1 VTIQFK
7 KYGGNISMP
16 MIGDL
21 HSFALPDLL
30 RTLGKSRQSGQ
41 LSVWSKDGVHRIWLA
56 QGSVSTAIAPQPES
70 VLKTLCMNVINPS
83 HRELFKSLRPS
94 TLSLSEPLGDWMSQK
109 NWLTE
114 DERSLIFQTQL
125 STGLYPLFELAS
137 GQFYFVADKVP
148 LPYWEMTGL
157 DIPAAEAIS
166 QSLDFVNS
174 KTAHPIDLPSLELK
188 FLTLASKTTGLRLS
202 LLDRRLL
209 QWFKQ
214 PNTIQSLCQ
223 VLNVEPIELQK
234 ACKRLLQ
241 LQLIA
246 VPQESHSL
254 SDPLPRSQTEQDIS
268 TSSQGK
274 IPSEVSSLVERIA
287 AVLNKPV
294 LGKSRL
300 VVD

>member
-1 VTIQFK
+1 
-7 KYGGNISMP
+7 MP

-21 HSFALPDLL
+21 NSFALPNLL

-41 LSVWSKDGVHRIWLA
+41 LSVWSKDGVYRVWLA
-56 QGSVSTAIAPQPES
+56 QGAVSAAIAPQRES
-70 VLKTLCMNVINPS
+70 TLKMLCGDIINPS
-83 HRELFKSLRPS
+83 HQELLRPLRPS
-94 TLSLSEPLGDWMSQK
+94 TLSLSEPLGNWMSQK

-114 DERSLIFQTQL
+114 DERSLIFQRQL
-125 STGLYPLFELAS
+125 NAGLYPLFELAS

-157 DIPAAEAIS
+157 EIPAVEAIS
-166 QSLDFVNS
+166 QGLELING
-174 KTAHPIDLPSLELK
+174 KTLQPIDLPSLELK

-209 QWFKQ
+209 QWFRH

-223 VLNVEPIELQK
+223 VLDVEPIELQK

-241 LQLIA
+241 LQLITA
-246 VPQESHSL
+246 PQESYPLLESSL
-254 SDPLPRSQTEQDIS
+254 HSQTEQDIF
-268 TSSQGK
+268 TSKQEH
-274 IPSEVSSLVERIA
+274 IPPEVNYSLVERIA

-294 LGKSRL
+294 LGKPRL
-300 VVD
+300 VAD

>member
-1 VTIQFK
+1 
-7 KYGGNISMP
+7 MP

-41 LSVWSKDGVHRIWLA
+41 LSVWTKDGVHRIWLA

-70 VLKTLCMNVINPS
+70 VLKMLCMNVINPS
-83 HRELFKSLRPS
+83 HKEILKSLRPS
-94 TLSLSEPLGDWMSQK
+94 ILSLSEPLGDWMSQK
-109 NWLTE
+109 HWLTE
-114 DERSLIFQTQL
+114 DERSLIFQAQL
-125 STGLYPLFELAS
+125 NTGLYPLFELAS

-157 DIPAAEAIS
+157 EISAVEAIS
-166 QSLDFVNS
+166 QGLEVING
-174 KTAHPIDLPSLELK
+174 KPTHPIDLPSLELK

-241 LQLIA
+241 LQLIV
-246 VPQESHSL
+246 VPQESYSL

-268 TSSQGK
+268 TSSQEK
-274 IPSEVSSLVERIA
+274 VPSEVSSLVERIA

>member
-1 VTIQFK
+1 
-7 KYGGNISMP
+7 MP

-41 LSVWSKDGVHRIWLA
+41 LSVWSKDGVHRIWLT

-70 VLKTLCMNVINPS
+70 VLKMLCMNVINPS
-83 HRELFKSLRPS
+83 HKEILKSLRPS

-125 STGLYPLFELAS
+125 NTGLYPLFELAS

-157 DIPAAEAIS
+157 DIPVTEAIS
-166 QSLDFVNS
+166 QGLEIING
-174 KTAHPIDLPSLELK
+174 KTTIQPTDLPSLELK

-209 QWFKQ
+209 QWFRQ

-241 LQLIA
+241 LQLIV
-246 VPQESHSL
+246 VPQESDSL
-254 SDPLPRSQTEQDIS
+254 SEPLPRSQAEQGIS
-268 TSSQGK
+268 TSLQEK